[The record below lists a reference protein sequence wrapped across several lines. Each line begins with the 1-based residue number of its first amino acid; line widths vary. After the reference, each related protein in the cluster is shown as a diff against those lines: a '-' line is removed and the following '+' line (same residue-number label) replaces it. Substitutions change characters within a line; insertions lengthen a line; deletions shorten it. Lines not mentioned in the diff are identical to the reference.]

1 MRIALD
7 HAARAAAAGDTPVG
21 AVLLDADRTRW
32 SPPPGNRREQTHDPT
47 AHAELIVLREAARRR
62 QDWRLLGHTLVVT
75 LEPCAMCAGA
85 LVLARI
91 ERLVFGAYDP
101 KAGAVTSIFD
111 VVRDPRLNH
120 RVDVRGGI
128 LEAECGAVADGVLRS
143 ALKRR
148 CAHDLIRGAAVRFGS
163 LRRGG
168 VSERPKERASKARE
182 VKASAGSNPAA
193 TATAPRHHRG
203 FSRRRGAP
211 PSGRRAA
218 CSPSGLDVA
227 RRPAGV
233 RHDQSRQR
241 ALRRCGGPHRRHR
254 GGPDRLPGRPAG
266 RCWCSWRWAWPW
278 ATPARWGGGSTTP
291 TWPRPSASVPWS

>member
-21 AVLLDADRTRW
+21 AVLLDAQDAVAAAA
-32 SPPPGNRREQTHDPT
+32 GNQREQTHDPT

-128 LEAECGAVADGVLRS
+128 LEAECGRL
-143 ALKRR
+143 LTE
-148 CAHDLIRGAAVRFGS
+148 F
-163 LRRGG
+163 
-168 VSERPKERASKARE
+168 
-182 VKASAGSNPAA
+182 
-193 TATAPRHHRG
+193 
-203 FSRRRGAP
+203 F
-211 PSGRRAA
+211 
-218 CSPSGLDVA
+218 A
-227 RRPAGV
+227 RR
-233 RHDQSRQR
+233 
-241 ALRRCGGPHRRHR
+241 
-254 GGPDRLPGRPAG
+254 
-266 RCWCSWRWAWPW
+266 
-278 ATPARWGGGSTTP
+278 
-291 TWPRPSASVPWS
+291 